1 MGWHPENTVLLLY
14 GVYRNGNKKK
24 TWEIK
29 GEHFKVSQTKV
40 DECQNKRMRRTR
52 IIIIQVSA
60 LYGQLISFI
69 AHLIVLGQESCDRR
83 VALLTS
89 VSMTQY
95 LFVLFN
101 VLQKTG
107 TTGIPC
113 NFQLSAKET
122 YLVYIQMCS
131 DVKFMSLGGT
141 HLKFHGFSWY
151 KAFSLILARV
161 AVWRF
166 VLIPACKPEQHQWV

>member
-60 LYGQLISFI
+60 LYG
-69 AHLIVLGQESCDRR
+69 
-83 VALLTS
+83 
-89 VSMTQY
+89 
-95 LFVLFN
+95 
-101 VLQKTG
+101 
-107 TTGIPC
+107 
-113 NFQLSAKET
+113 
-122 YLVYIQMCS
+122 
-131 DVKFMSLGGT
+131 
-141 HLKFHGFSWY
+141 
-151 KAFSLILARV
+151 
-161 AVWRF
+161 
-166 VLIPACKPEQHQWV
+166 